1 MEFHLAALSNPQVFE
16 GLDPDKYSENGKV
29 RKLQSSS
36 ELISKIKS
44 QLIAEESA
52 LLLLSRG
59 SGSADGAQTF
69 SATRAGR
76 PTA

>member
-44 QLIAEESA
+44 QLIAERVGPA
-52 LLLLSRG
+52 P
-59 SGSADGAQTF
+59 AF
-69 SATRAGR
+69 TRKR
-76 PTA
+76 KC